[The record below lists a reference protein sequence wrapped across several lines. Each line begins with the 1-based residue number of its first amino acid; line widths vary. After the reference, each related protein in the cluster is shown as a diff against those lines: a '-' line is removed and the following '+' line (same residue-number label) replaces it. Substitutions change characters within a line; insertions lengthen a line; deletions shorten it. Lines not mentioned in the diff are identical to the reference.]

1 MEKILN
7 GNDKN
12 GEIAVKKKN
21 SKEKIVRFKKENV
34 IVKLENNIKIIN
46 LFRYCVDNIRVENNG
61 MVLQIAK
68 L

>member
-7 GNDKN
+7 GNGKN
-12 GEIAVKKKN
+12 GEIAVKKRN
-21 SKEKIVRFKKENV
+21 FKEKIVRFKKENV